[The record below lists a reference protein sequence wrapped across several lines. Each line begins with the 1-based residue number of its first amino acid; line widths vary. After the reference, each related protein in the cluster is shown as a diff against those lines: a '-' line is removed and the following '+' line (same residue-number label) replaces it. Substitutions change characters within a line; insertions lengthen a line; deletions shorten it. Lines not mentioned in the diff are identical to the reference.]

1 MSKRTVGGR
10 EKETIYGG
18 TDAGEEFVPPE
29 AAALLRWNSFQG
41 KGNEQKIQWFNKNIR
56 CFIDVDPYLVKKS
69 NCPFVIETALD

>member
-18 TDAGEEFVPPE
+18 ADAGEEFVPPE
-29 AAALLRWNSFQG
+29 ADGLT
-41 KGNEQKIQWFNKNIR
+41 KNIR
-56 CFIDVDPYLVKKS
+56 CFIDVNPPYPVKKS